1 LPATNTTLARQLVW
15 QLLSCWS
22 PSRSIGVAA
31 LACSGVFLV
40 IAVVGAIVKCA
51 RCGRDWTAEPETRL
65 QRESSDYWQVMCSCG
80 AQLSAESSG
89 ADIHLLAGLEWRPA

>member
-1 LPATNTTLARQLVW
+1 MLVAVPLHW
-15 QLLSCWS
+15 
-22 PSRSIGVAA
+22 VAA
-31 LACSGVFLV
+31 LASSLG
-40 IAVVGAIVKCA
+40 AVRPEQATVPSPPPSAQRVANEPMATKCA
-51 RCGRDWTAEPETRL
+51 RCGRDWTAELETRL